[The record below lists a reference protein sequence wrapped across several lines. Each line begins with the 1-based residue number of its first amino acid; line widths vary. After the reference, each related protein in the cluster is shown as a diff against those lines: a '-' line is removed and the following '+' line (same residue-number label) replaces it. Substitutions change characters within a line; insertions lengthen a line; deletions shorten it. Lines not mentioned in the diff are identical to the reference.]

1 MDRMVVAGKLKFYS
15 ELLANVRND
24 GQYYPIRSLVQV
36 DDSEVREIARVL
48 TQADNFTEAVHEF
61 VNSFTSYRR
70 EIGDFWALPSE
81 MLGAR
86 AGDCDDSSILLCSL
100 LRNYL
105 PPEKVFV
112 GFGVW
117 SVDGSQDGHAWVVV
131 QAEDGTDMV
140 LESTAHPRKTLR
152 GKYILDAMF
161 NDQYV
166 FATDIGVKD
175 FDLRV
180 PVEEES
186 HEREVYSVAR
196 KSR

>member
-1 MDRMVVAGKLKFYS
+1 MDRMTIAGKLKYYPDI
-15 ELLANVRND
+15 LANVRND

-36 DDSEVREIARVL
+36 DDPDVREIARVL
-48 TQADNFTEAVHEF
+48 VQADNFAEAVHEF

-70 EIGDFWALPSE
+70 EIGDFWALPAE
-81 MLGAR
+81 MLTAR

-100 LRNYL
+100 LRNYI

-112 GFGVW
+112 AFGIW

-131 QAEDGTDMV
+131 QAEDGTDLV
-140 LESTAHPRKTLR
+140 LESTTHPRKLLR

-175 FDLRV
+175 FDLKVPMEEAERV
-180 PVEEES
+180 V
-186 HEREVYSVAR
+186 
-196 KSR
+196 SR